1 MNSITCL
8 TRETLGIANYQTCG
22 GGGGFDQN
30 KTIRIQ
36 ELFFTYKIMKIYI
49 KEMIKYCR
57 QAQEKKIA

>member
-1 MNSITCL
+1 MKLWELRI
-8 TRETLGIANYQTCG
+8 IKHAG
-22 GGGGFDQN
+22 GEGFDQN

>member
-1 MNSITCL
+1 MKLWELWELRIIKHA
-8 TRETLGIANYQTCG
+8 GG

-36 ELFFTYKIMKIYI
+36 ELFYTYKIMKIYM
-49 KEMIKYCR
+49 KKMIKYCR